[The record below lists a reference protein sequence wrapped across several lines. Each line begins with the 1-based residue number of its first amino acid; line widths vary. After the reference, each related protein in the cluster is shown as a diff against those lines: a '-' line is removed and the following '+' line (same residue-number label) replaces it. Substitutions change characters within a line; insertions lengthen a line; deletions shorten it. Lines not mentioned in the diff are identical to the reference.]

1 MSRSQRRRGKQKGT
15 IAMPK
20 SVQPAA
26 PASKTSSPA
35 PSTGKGRTT
44 AALASPPKSSPNWPA
59 ILSGAAVLGVLA
71 LLGLM
76 LFGRST
82 PPEQAAAVADDVPA
96 AINDLAL
103 QALTEQALAPT
114 ATASDAAAIDTPAR
128 RLTFT
133 EPPPMTIDPSREYI
147 ATITTPR
154 GEIVAQLRP
163 DLAPQT
169 VNSFVFLA
177 NQGFYN
183 GLTWH
188 RVIEGFMAQGGDP
201 LGTGTGGAGY
211 NVPAEFTNEVA
222 FDRPGILAMARAN
235 DPNSASSQFFI
246 TTAPAPHLTGQYTV
260 FGEVIAGQEIVDG
273 IPLRDPMT
281 ATTPGEEIIAI
292 TIEER

>member
-15 IAMPK
+15 VAMPK

-26 PASKTSSPA
+26 PASKTSPPA
-35 PSTGKGRTT
+35 PPTGKSRTT
-44 AALASPPKSSPNWPA
+44 AALAQPPKPSPNWPA

-71 LLGLM
+71 LLGFM

-96 AINDLAL
+96 EINDLAL
-103 QALTEQALAPT
+103 QALTQQALAPT
-114 ATASDAAAIDTPAR
+114 AAAPDAVDSPESR
-128 RLTFT
+128 PTFT
-133 EPPPMTIDPSREYI
+133 ELPPMTIDPSTEYL

-154 GEIVAQLRP
+154 GKIVAKLRP

-177 NQGFYN
+177 KQGFYD

-211 NVPAEFTNEVA
+211 NLPAEFTNEVA

-246 TTAPAPHLTGQYTV
+246 TTAPAPHLTGQYTI
-260 FGEVIAGQEIVDG
+260 FGEVIEGQEIVDG
-273 IPLRDPMT
+273 IPLRDPAT
-281 ATTPGEEIIAI
+281 ATTPGEQIISI

>member
-1 MSRSQRRRGKQKGT
+1 MSRSQRRRGRQKGT
-15 IAMPK
+15 VALPK
-20 SVQPAA
+20 SVQPTAA
-26 PASKTSSPA
+26 PASKTA
-35 PSTGKGRTT
+35 PLAPPTGKARPT
-44 AALASPPKSSPNWPA
+44 AARANPKSNPNWPA

-71 LLGLM
+71 LLGFM
-76 LFGRST
+76 LFGRGNPT
-82 PPEQAAAVADDVPA
+82 EQAVVPNEVPA

-103 QALTEQALAPT
+103 QTLTEQALVSTAAPNT
-114 ATASDAAAIDTPAR
+114 AAVDAPASRP
-128 RLTFT
+128 TFT

-154 GEIVAQLRP
+154 GEIVAKLRP

-177 NQGFYN
+177 KQGFYN

-201 LGTGTGGAGY
+201 LGNGTGGAGY
-211 NVPAEFTNEVA
+211 NVPAEFTNDVA

-246 TTAPAPHLTGQYTV
+246 TTAPAPHLTGQYTI
-260 FGEVIAGQEIVDG
+260 FGEVIEGQEIVNG
-273 IPLRDPMT
+273 IPLRDPAT